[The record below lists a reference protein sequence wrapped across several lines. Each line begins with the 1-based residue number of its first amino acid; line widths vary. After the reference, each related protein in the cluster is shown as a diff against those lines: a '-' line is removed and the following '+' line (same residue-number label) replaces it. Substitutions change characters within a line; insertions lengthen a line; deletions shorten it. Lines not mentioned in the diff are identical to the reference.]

1 MPENITLDTACGQIM
16 GLDHGSYNAFLGI
29 PFATAKRFEYCTP
42 VDKWQD
48 RLDATRY
55 GSVVTQY
62 RTYNG
67 HLDIPERLFY
77 YNEFRKDIDFTY
89 AEDSLNLNIFAPK
102 DKKDCPVIVFIHGG
116 GFNSGSCY
124 DTAIT
129 GDEYARRGIVF
140 VSIQYRVGPL
150 GYFTHEDLRKK
161 YGRDGNFGLDDQVTA
176 IKWVKNHIADFGG
189 NPDNITVMGQSAGAI
204 SIQLICISAKCQG
217 LFKHAIMMS
226 GAGAFPSFAQPRP
239 TDKTHEYWLDV
250 MSTAGCKT
258 FEEFKALD
266 IEKLFAA
273 WEEVRSRRKDNMY
286 NTMPVIDGF
295 YLKDTV
301 SNLINKPLPVDYM
314 VGYTNND
321 MYAPILAHMGN
332 KFVKDNHA
340 FLYYFDIDAP
350 GDNNKAFHSADIR
363 YMFGTLKA
371 SHRPYDAADEKVSDR
386 MIEYVINFATNG
398 NPNKPA
404 GKDLPEWK
412 NDGKALHITKDLNDW
427 KQMHPNLIRLA
438 RNWIKIGDP
447 K

>member
-1 MPENITLDTACGQIM
+1 MSETIILETGCGQIM
-16 GLDHGSYNAFLGI
+16 GLDCGDCNAFLGI
-29 PFATAKRFEYCTP
+29 PFATAQRFEYCTP
-42 VDKWQD
+42 IDKWQN

-102 DKKDCPVIVFIHGG
+102 DKSDCPVIIFIHGG

-124 DTAIT
+124 DTAIV

-150 GYFTHEDLRKK
+150 GYFTHEAIREK

-176 IKWVKNHIADFGG
+176 IRWVKNHIADFGG
-189 NPDNITVMGQSAGAI
+189 NPNNITIMGQSAGAI
-204 SIQLICISAKCQG
+204 SIQLMCISDKCRG
-217 LFKHAIMMS
+217 LFQHAIMMS
-226 GAGAFPSFAQPRP
+226 GAGAFPSFAQPRS
-239 TDKTHEYWLDV
+239 TDRTHEYWLDV
-250 MSTAGCKT
+250 MNTAGCKS
-258 FEEFKALD
+258 FEEFQSLD

-286 NTMPVIDGF
+286 NTMPVIDDC
-295 YLKDTV
+295 YLTDTV
-301 SNLINKPLPVDYM
+301 SNLIKKPLPVDYM

-321 MYAPILAHMGN
+321 MYAPILAHIGN
-332 KFVKDNHA
+332 KFTKDNHA

-371 SHRPYDAADEKVSDR
+371 SHRPYDAQDEKVSDMMMR
-386 MIEYVINFATNG
+386 YVVNFATSG
-398 NPNKPA
+398 NPNLSSDKT
-404 GKDLPEWK
+404 LPEWK

-427 KQMHPNLIRLA
+427 KQMRPNLITLT

>member
-1 MPENITLDTACGQIM
+1 M
-16 GLDHGSYNAFLGI
+16 
-29 PFATAKRFEYCTP
+29 
-42 VDKWQD
+42 
-48 RLDATRY
+48 
-55 GSVVTQY
+55 
-62 RTYNG
+62 
-67 HLDIPERLFY
+67 
-77 YNEFRKDIDFTY
+77 
-89 AEDSLNLNIFAPK
+89 
-102 DKKDCPVIVFIHGG
+102 
-116 GFNSGSCY
+116 
-124 DTAIT
+124 
-129 GDEYARRGIVF
+129 
-140 VSIQYRVGPL
+140 
-150 GYFTHEDLRKK
+150 THEDLKEK

-204 SIQLICISAKCQG
+204 SIQLMCISEKCQG

-226 GAGAFPSFAQPRP
+226 GAGVFPSFAQPRP

-273 WEEVRSRRKDNMY
+273 WEEVRNRRKDNMY

-295 YLKDTV
+295 YLSDTV
-301 SNLINKPLPVDYM
+301 SNLIKKPLPVDYM

-321 MYAPILAHMGN
+321 MYAPILAHIGN

-371 SHRPYDAADEKVSDR
+371 SHRPYDDADEKVSDI
-386 MIEYVINFATNG
+386 MIKYVINFATSG
-398 NPNKPA
+398 NPNQQVCT
-404 GKDLPEWK
+404 DLPEWK
-412 NDGKALHITKDLNDW
+412 NDGKALHITKDLREW
-427 KQMHPNLIRLA
+427 KQMRPSLIRLA